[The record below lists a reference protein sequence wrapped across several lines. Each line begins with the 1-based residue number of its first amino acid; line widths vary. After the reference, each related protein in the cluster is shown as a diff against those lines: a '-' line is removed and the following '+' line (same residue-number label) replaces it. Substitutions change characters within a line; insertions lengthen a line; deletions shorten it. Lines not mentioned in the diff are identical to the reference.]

1 MLSVFTYQVLRLLR
15 EKVLLVWTLGFP
27 IILSLIF
34 MAMFSNLDD
43 DYKADAVA
51 LGVVQDDAYRAAP
64 GLDETISSISADGSD
79 LHLIDATSYATE
91 DEAVSAAQRGD
102 TAGYIDVE
110 DGAPVLH
117 VTQEWNTASGSQAN
131 TILVLRAVMDSYVQ
145 TGAEHAA
152 LACRLSFYAAHRVVL
167 HRKDRRPAFTA
178 LATVFVGVY
187 FGVGRIDTVKDFAN
201 FLNVA

>member
-152 LACRLSFYAAHRVVL
+152 LASAGAPAEQVG
-167 HRKDRRPAFTA
+167 RPEAGRAFTHQT
-178 LATVFVGVY
+178 LSETTF
-187 FGVGRIDTVKDFAN
+187 RN
-201 FLNVA
+201 LR